1 MTGPRVAVVHQMAR
15 TGGTLVNRCLGS
27 MQNICVLSEVHP
39 LDPQV
44 KITRQ
49 AAHWFQL
56 LGEADKPW
64 LKTLSS
70 RHPLEAFADIVV
82 CLAERCAGRGHHLV
96 LRDWSHLDFLGVPFV
111 EKPPLQLLTERAL
124 RERCGL
130 RQAFVVRHPL
140 DQYASSA
147 SRPGMAPHLTP
158 RRFMEAYHAFSE
170 VAASR
175 GFLRYEDL
183 VSNPDERLRVL
194 CRTLDLP
201 FDPGY
206 EARWQAY
213 DKLTGDNAGPSR
225 GFSLEEIGALP
236 SRQLDE
242 PTLSVVRGEPG
253 YRESLALLG
262 YEDRD
267 P

>member
-1 MTGPRVAVVHQMAR
+1 
-15 TGGTLVNRCLGS
+15 

-56 LGEADKPW
+56 LEEADKPW
-64 LKTLSS
+64 LETLSS

-124 RERCGL
+124 GDRCGL

-158 RRFMEAYHAFSE
+158 RRFVKAYYAFARL
-170 VAASR
+170 AASR
-175 GFLRYEDL
+175 VFQRYEDFIAG
-183 VSNPDERLRVL
+183 PDDSLRAL
-194 CRTLDLP
+194 CENLQIP
-201 FDPGY
+201 FDGSY
-206 EARWQAY
+206 RDRWQAY

-225 GFSLEEIGALP
+225 GFSLVEIGAMP
-236 SRQLDE
+236 SRRLDE
-242 PTLSVVRGEPG
+242 SVLAALKGEPG
-253 YRESLALLG
+253 YGESLTLLG